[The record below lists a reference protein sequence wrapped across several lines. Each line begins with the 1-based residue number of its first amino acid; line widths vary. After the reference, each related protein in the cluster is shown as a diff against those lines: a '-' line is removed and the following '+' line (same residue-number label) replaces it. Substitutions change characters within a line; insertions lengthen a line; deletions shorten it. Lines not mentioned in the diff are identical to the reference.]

1 MEIRGVTRKLDD
13 LGRIV
18 IPSEIRKSL
27 DIKKWWRCHILQNM
41 WGKVGKM
48 NEVNLS
54 EYITEYYENLWNRNL
69 VEMEGEDEQN

>member
-27 DIKKWWRCHILQNM
+27 DIKK
-41 WGKVGKM
+41 
-48 NEVNLS
+48 
-54 EYITEYYENLWNRNL
+54 
-69 VEMEGEDEQN
+69 